1 MTTKTKLFT
10 FLAWLQLLFSV
21 LLASAMVWGYMSYQ
35 ASFGQFIHSV
45 AASIGAVS
53 NVVVRTAE
61 TIETRRDLLDQTGQ
75 MLVVTRNLV
84 KALRVAAD
92 NQAKMAPQYAAGLRS
107 ASNVSEQLGG
117 SLESIGQVFFGLSLP
132 TSIQM
137 QGMRPVPV
145 MSHPW
150 EKQARDFIN
159 KAHDIKA
166 ISATLSGISDTLNSD
181 DGKNVS
187 SALVVT
193 SEQALKVI
201 SEVEKTLE
209 KLKTQDLP
217 KAIADLRVTSANL
230 SQIST
235 QIDMVGN
242 VGLVLLV
249 VGLLLAGWC
258 FLHSLSALMLANSRA
273 FTPVAAHSL

>member
-10 FLAWLQLLFSV
+10 LLAWFQLLTSV
-21 LLASAMVWGYMSYQ
+21 LLAAAIVWGYATYQ
-35 ASFGQFIHSV
+35 VSFGQFIHSV

-61 TIETRRDLLDQTGQ
+61 TIETRSDLLDQAGQ

-84 KALRVAAD
+84 NELRVAAD
-92 NQAKMAPQYAAGLRS
+92 NQEKMAPQYAAGLLS

-117 SLESIGQVFFGLSLP
+117 SLESIGNGLLRVSLP
-132 TSIQM
+132 TGIQM
-137 QGMRPVPV
+137 QGMKPVLV
-145 MSHPW
+145 MSRPL
-150 EKQARDFIN
+150 EKQAQELIDSAR
-159 KAHDIKA
+159 DIKA
-166 ISATLSGISDTLNSD
+166 VGASLSGISDTLSR

-187 SALVVT
+187 STLVVM

-201 SEVEKTLE
+201 SEVEKTLAQ
-209 KLKTQDLP
+209 LKTQDLP
-217 KAIADLRVTSANL
+217 KAISDLRATSANL

-235 QIDMVGN
+235 QIDIVGD

-258 FLHSLSALMLANSRA
+258 FLHSLGALMLANSRA
-273 FTPVAAHSL
+273 FTPVVAHSL